1 MHTIWSHLLDISEK
15 VCGNVTI
22 SLDSGDI
29 GDPGDTGY
37 YERKYAMGFYVPV
50 GVWDGGDKPIYY
62 KKQGYSDKAGYDP
75 AGPYFL
81 YWGTDGWFVGVIF
94 EPLIKAF
101 GSLIG
106 NISDRLICNIKIKL
120 L

>member
-1 MHTIWSHLLDISEK
+1 MLDISEK

-29 GDPGDTGY
+29 GDPGDIGY
-37 YERKYAMGFYVPV
+37 YERKYAMGVYLPV
-50 GVWDGGDKPIYY
+50 GVWDGGDKPVYY
-62 KKQGYSDKAGYDP
+62 KKQGHSDDAGYDP

-94 EPLIKAF
+94 EPQLF
-101 GSLIG
+101 LF
-106 NISDRLICNIKIKL
+106 N
-120 L
+120 